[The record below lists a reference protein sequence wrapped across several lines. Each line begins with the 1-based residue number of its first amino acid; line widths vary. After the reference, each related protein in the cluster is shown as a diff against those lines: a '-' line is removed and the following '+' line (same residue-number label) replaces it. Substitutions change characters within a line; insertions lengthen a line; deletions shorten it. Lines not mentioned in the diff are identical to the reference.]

1 MSLKDWWNNTIPVL
15 SMSRMHSKC
24 MRKADS
30 LKPTTRLCSAHLVMA
45 QVLTLS
51 PEGVLGQPLLPE
63 GYVHDLV
70 PGKTWLIKPFP

>member
-1 MSLKDWWNNTIPVL
+1 
-15 SMSRMHSKC
+15 
-24 MRKADS
+24 MR
-30 LKPTTRLCSAHLVMA
+30 A

-70 PGKTWLIKPFP
+70 PGKTWVKTQETGAAVVTSTAGAWAKEP